1 MTPSQSTSHL
11 QTSSSSSSNTA
22 DRTQLAKTAQMDL
35 MSYQHHSA
43 LLYAVPPSSLI
54 CLDLLVSLHSWAGT
68 LLPDPIE
75 RRRSSPDSTPR
86 PEGLDTPVRL
96 LSRPD
101 RPNSTLKATL
111 GESLA
116 QMANIRADLLHSWGL
131 RNAQQHLL
139 ENEVQRRQAEADG
152 SWNLEPSPTPSGSG
166 WTGPVSSS
174 GIESK
179 KPRKMHKIHRS
190 VGGKLRDLLSSSNSS
205 ASLALGDRGSRTS
218 FDYGQPITKG
228 IPRPRTESVPEHA
241 IIESTSPVNP
251 LPPVPRPPLAT
262 RHSIQLDRDYTHS
275 DLGERTEIFAGVGG
289 FSGVGDEDE
298 VREQVG
304 RKNEGVLWTPGT
316 WDGLGKSNPKA
327 KWESEL

>member
-1 MTPSQSTSHL
+1 MNPSQSSSHL
-11 QTSSSSSSNTA
+11 SSSSSHSA
-22 DRTQLAKTAQMDL
+22 DRAQLAKTAQMDL

-68 LLPDPIE
+68 ILHEHIHHH
-75 RRRSSPDSTPR
+75 SPDSTPR

-101 RPNSTLKATL
+101 RPVSTLKATL

-116 QMANIRADLLHSWGL
+116 QMATIRSELLHSWGL

-139 ENEVQRRQAEADG
+139 ENEVQRQDGEA
-152 SWNLEPSPTPSGSG
+152 EPSPVIGG

-179 KPRKMHKIHRS
+179 KPQRKMHKIHRS

-205 ASLALGDRGSRTS
+205 ANLALGSGDRGSRTS

-228 IPRPRTESVPEHA
+228 IPRPRTESVPEHS
-241 IIESTSPVNP
+241 IIESTP
-251 LPPVPRPPLAT
+251 LPMPRPPLAT
-262 RHSIQLDRDYTHS
+262 RHSVQLDHEYRYS
-275 DLGERTEIFAGVGG
+275 PDLGERTEIFAGVGG

-316 WDGLGKSNPKA
+316 WEGLNKSNPKA
-327 KWESEL
+327 KWESKFFPQISF